1 MLPILPITINPTI
14 NLFTEINNRQTLGQL
29 DRMDLGFFY
38 IELFFL
44 ILTIS
49 VTALVYFSNRRKD
62 KKVAKE
68 KAKEGLCVMLLL
80 VVSVLFT
87 YFTTINPT
95 ISKYNQIN
103 NLPLETV
110 FSSYRINKVEGTKN
124 NETQFKVY
132 LKKLKNN
139 ESIEKSMYKYLDDS
153 VVINVSKVNKDSF
166 NITLDNDQVVTIK
179 KKDAEQIFNT
189 LNKIKAKESEN

>member
-1 MLPILPITINPTI
+1 MLPILPTTINPTI

-132 LKKLKNN
+132 LKKIKNN

>member
-1 MLPILPITINPTI
+1 MLPILPTTINPTI
-14 NLFTEINNRQTLGQL
+14 NLFTEINNRQTLGQI

-87 YFTTINPT
+87 YFTT
-95 ISKYNQIN
+95 NQ
-103 NLPLETV
+103 
-110 FSSYRINKVEGTKN
+110 
-124 NETQFKVY
+124 
-132 LKKLKNN
+132 
-139 ESIEKSMYKYLDDS
+139 
-153 VVINVSKVNKDSF
+153 
-166 NITLDNDQVVTIK
+166 
-179 KKDAEQIFNT
+179 QIQPNQ
-189 LNKIKAKESEN
+189 

>member
-1 MLPILPITINPTI
+1 MLPILPTTINPTI

-80 VVSVLFT
+80 VVSILFT

-110 FSSYRINKVEGTKN
+110 FSSYSINKVEGTKN